1 MIPTTMQ
8 EAYEDAISHIQTETD
23 RRMVMYWETVADSI
37 SFYMIQQGVSA

>member
-23 RRMVMYWETVADSI
+23 RRMVMYWEQVADSI
-37 SFYMIQQGVSA
+37 SFFMLHEGVDA